1 MQNFSQVCG
10 GPLNLELVNT
20 FGTLTTD
27 FFCSCD
33 AVEEDYT
40 AYDRLARKLGF
51 KYVMSCLPVGSLVW
65 AQSTGYCRYIFGQYF
80 ISLYELF
87 HLEYKGYRG
96 VI

>member
-1 MQNFSQVCG
+1 MGFVCRTFSRCLELG
-10 GPLNLELVNT
+10 TLNLEVVNT
-20 FGTLTTD
+20 FGSLITD

-65 AQSTGYCRYIFGQYF
+65 AQSTGYCRYIFA
-80 ISLYELF
+80 IL
-87 HLEYKGYRG
+87 
-96 VI
+96 VNI